1 MWTDK
6 KIQSESNRAEQG
18 RPLLVEGTY
27 WEKERVQQCVC
38 LSVLPECCNYSKP
51 CAQER
56 MNNRKQRNWSVRE

>member
-27 WEKERVQQCVC
+27 WEKARLYSNVSDV
-38 LSVLPECCNYSKP
+38 LVTSSVVLQTMCT
-51 CAQER
+51 R
-56 MNNRKQRNWSVRE
+56 TLIDQRQN